1 MSRPPA
7 NRPTRAVP
15 PPRTLEE
22 RRRTLDKTLSP
33 RRRRVFQIISVL
45 LPLVVLGLGEL
56 ACRASGWG
64 GYPPVLQKVGEDGGR
79 TWYATSRR
87 ATNKYFRGGNSLT
100 GGMRELQFRTPKRP
114 GTVRILFLGESAVQ
128 GFPQPLPIT
137 NGAFL
142 EAMLRDAWHG
152 ERSVEVLNLG
162 ATAVASFPVGYFL
175 DAALEHE
182 PDLVVLMVG
191 NNEYYGAYGVAS
203 LSGAARSPGGM
214 RVLRAVRGLG
224 LVQWFESLLGRRAP
238 PSRSLMEQLA
248 GKQQIPPASP
258 LRQAAATSLQAH
270 MTAMVQR
277 CIARHVPVIVCTVPT
292 NERGL
297 APIGFDAERPAAD
310 EAALD
315 RAAAALTSDA
325 AGATDLARAA
335 IAGDST
341 NARAHFILGQALT
354 ALGQN
359 PAALAEYVRA
369 RDLDIRPW
377 RATSAANN
385 AVRSAAAA
393 GATLCDMEGVFRAAS
408 PGGAVGWELMDDHVH
423 MSWRGQALFARTI
436 AATLASMPE
445 PLRVRPEDLAALPDW
460 ETYAER
466 LGHSVYTDYVAASY
480 MRNLFD
486 IGFMKHNNAA
496 AFEHYDTWRTS
507 LLAGMTDLDRSAV
520 ERQRDPSLPGAAQRP
535 LEFVVGVYRMGAGDF
550 ATAARLFRVAQAS
563 VATVSLWRLECT
575 WHLLTCNRRL
585 HDAPTPE
592 DAALCQEAIRI
603 GELLERFADAKNPE
617 AMRFLGLAYNLAG
630 NFPAAITRL
639 EPAAQTLDGTEGWE
653 VVAALAD
660 SYQQLG
666 RAEDARRIL
675 RAALA
680 KPAMAEPARR
690 MLSRI
695 EGAADRVQPSR

>member
-1 MSRPPA
+1 MFHA
-7 NRPTRAVP
+7 
-15 PPRTLEE
+15 
-22 RRRTLDKTLSP
+22 
-33 RRRRVFQIISVL
+33 IVL
-45 LPLVVLGLGEL
+45 LLPFAVLGLGEL
-56 ACRASGWG
+56 ACRAGGGG
-64 GYPPVLQKVGEDGGR
+64 GYPPVLPRVGEDGGR

-87 ATNKYFRGGNSLT
+87 ATNKYFHGGNSLT

-114 GTVRILFLGESAVQ
+114 GSVRIMFLGESAIQ

-152 ERSVEVLNLG
+152 ERNVEVLNLG

-203 LSGAARSPGGM
+203 LSAPARFAAGM
-214 RVLRAVRGLG
+214 SVLRAVRGLG
-224 LVQWFESLLGRRAP
+224 LVQGFESLLGRRAP

-248 GKQQIPPASP
+248 GKQQIAPDSP
-258 LRQAAATSLQAH
+258 LRQAAAKSLGVH
-270 MTAMVQR
+270 LTAMVQR
-277 CIARHVPVIVCTVPT
+277 CVARHVPVIICTVPT

-297 APIGFDAERPAAD
+297 APIGFDPVPQRPD
-310 EAALD
+310 EEALN
-315 RAAAALTSDA
+315 RAAEMLPADA
-325 AGATDLARAA
+325 ARTADLARAA
-335 IAGDST
+335 IGRDST
-341 NARAHFILGQALT
+341 GARARFILGEALT
-354 ALGQN
+354 GLGQH
-359 PAALAEYVRA
+359 PEALAEYVRA

-393 GATLCDMEGVFRAAS
+393 GATLCDMEAAFRSAS
-408 PGGAVGWELMDDHVH
+408 PGGAIGWELMDDHVH
-423 MSWRGQALFARTI
+423 MSLRGQALFARTI
-436 AATLASMPE
+436 ATTLASMPE
-445 PLRVRPEDLAALPDW
+445 PLHVSPEELAKLPDW

-486 IGFMKHNNAA
+486 ISFMKHNNAA
-496 AFEHYDTWRTS
+496 AIQRYDTWSSR
-507 LLAGMTDLDRSAV
+507 LLDGMSDLDRAAV
-520 ERQRDPSLPGAAQRP
+520 QRQRDPSLPGAAQRP
-535 LEFVVGVYRMGAGDF
+535 LEFVVGAYRMGAGDF

-585 HDAPTPE
+585 HEAPTQE

-603 GELLERFADAKNPE
+603 GELLERFTNAKNPQE
-617 AMRFLGLAYNLAG
+617 MRFLGLAYNLAG
-630 NFPAAITRL
+630 NYPAAIARL
-639 EPAAQTLDGTEGWE
+639 EPAVPAVDGAEGWE

-660 SYQQLG
+660 SYQQMG
-666 RAEDARRIL
+666 RSDDARRVL
-675 RAALA
+675 RAATA
-680 KPAMAEPARR
+680 KPVMAEPARR
-690 MLSRI
+690 MLRRYES
-695 EGAADRVQPSR
+695 AADGSQPSR